1 MYVKNIYFAF
11 LSILLLNSCNYDNEE
26 SLYGI
31 SDCDTNFVSFE
42 MDISPI
48 ISAACE
54 KTCHAGP
61 SPSAGLALETYTQI
75 KSSALNGSYSGM
87 INRIEKPEGTP
98 LGMPP
103 NYRLELCQI
112 QMIKAWVE
120 QGALNN

>member
-1 MYVKNIYFAF
+1 MCVKNIFFVF

-42 MDISPI
+42 MDIKPI
-48 ISAACE
+48 ISSHCT
-54 KTCHAGP
+54 TCHDDS
-61 SPSAGLALETYTQI
+61 SPSAGLALESYEQI

-120 QGALNN
+120 QGSLNN

>member
-1 MYVKNIYFAF
+1 MHVKNIFFAF

-26 SLYGI
+26 SLYGV

-42 MDISPI
+42 MDIYPI
-48 ISAACE
+48 IISHC
-54 KTCHAGP
+54 TMCHSDP

>member
-1 MYVKNIYFAF
+1 MCVKNIFFVF

-31 SDCDTNFVSFE
+31 SDCDTNVVSFE
-42 MDISPI
+42 MDIDPI
-48 ISAACE
+48 ISFHC
-54 KTCHAGP
+54 TPCHAGP
-61 SPSAGLALETYTQI
+61 SPSAGLALETYEQI

>member
-1 MYVKNIYFAF
+1 MYVKNIFFAF
-11 LSILLLNSCNYDNEE
+11 LCILMLNRCNYDNEE
-26 SLYGI
+26 SLYGA

-42 MDISPI
+42 MDIDPI
-48 ISAACE
+48 ISSHC
-54 KTCHAGP
+54 KTCHDGP
-61 SPSAGLALETYTQI
+61 SLSAGLALETYTQI
-75 KSSALNGSYSGM
+75 KSSALNSSYSGM
-87 INRIEKPEGTP
+87 INRIEKPEGAP

>member
-1 MYVKNIYFAF
+1 MYVKNIFFVF

-26 SLYGI
+26 SLYGV

-42 MDISPI
+42 MDINPI
-48 ISAACE
+48 ISSHCT
-54 KTCHAGP
+54 TCHSDP
-61 SPSAGLALETYTQI
+61 SPSAGLALETYEQI

>member
-1 MYVKNIYFAF
+1 MCVKNIFFVF

-42 MDISPI
+42 MDIYPI
-48 ISAACE
+48 ISSHCT
-54 KTCHAGP
+54 TCHAGP
-61 SPSAGLALETYTQI
+61 SPSAGLALETYEQI